1 MVNATDIIYGILHE
15 NGNPMNIDD
24 MFTKLEEVCPNRYK
38 SSYSIKTLIMN
49 DPRICMVGT
58 ANLVALLEWN
68 HVKVGSIRDIIAQY
82 LSKFDEPQQ
91 VADIVAYVQQFR
103 DSSENSIRSTMGS
116 GDQFVQFNGGL
127 YGLKD
132 KTYAAWYGIP
142 EKRRSFAL
150 RVNDMESFLRD
161 NMHFPFN
168 NSSDSHEDSLYN
180 WWRRVLTS
188 DDLSE
193 EQQEEIK
200 RIQEQYKEYP
210 TTRRD
215 NEWNELYRKF
225 KLFLQNYGRKPNG
238 VNSHERYCAVGL
250 RSQCLTFLKAT
261 FHQVRKNVHR
271 TM

>member
-103 DSSENSIRSTMGS
+103 DSSE
-116 GDQFVQFNGGL
+116 
-127 YGLKD
+127 K
-132 KTYAAWYGIP
+132 
-142 EKRRSFAL
+142 
-150 RVNDMESFLRD
+150 
-161 NMHFPFN
+161 
-168 NSSDSHEDSLYN
+168 
-180 WWRRVLTS
+180 
-188 DDLSE
+188 
-193 EQQEEIK
+193 
-200 RIQEQYKEYP
+200 
-210 TTRRD
+210 
-215 NEWNELYRKF
+215 
-225 KLFLQNYGRKPNG
+225 
-238 VNSHERYCAVGL
+238 
-250 RSQCLTFLKAT
+250 
-261 FHQVRKNVHR
+261 
-271 TM
+271 